1 MKKTGIIVLLLIG
14 LGSMAFNNWENRT
27 VENTSFKQGEV
38 LTYKMQYGFLT
49 IGHAD
54 VSVHSKIFDVNSKPC
69 YRVNVSGQTAG
80 LASLWKVKNTYRSFM
95 DTTTFLPQKFI
106 YSARENDFK
115 RDQTFIFDHY
125 RNTVKRTEK
134 EETKIFKTV
143 ANVQDLVSYYYLV
156 RTQDFSKKPV
166 GSSIT
171 TPMFFND
178 KMYNITMKYVGKEVI
193 KTKYGKISVLK
204 LYPILPNDML
214 FEGEGAIR
222 IYVSDDE
229 NHIPVRFEIDFSF
242 GTIDMELIGHKG
254 ERSPIKWG

>member
-1 MKKTGIIVLLLIG
+1 MKNIGLIIVVLLSII
-14 LGSMAFNNWENRT
+14 SVAFKHWENRT
-27 VENTSFKQGEV
+27 VENNSFKQGEV

-49 IGHAD
+49 IGQAD
-54 VSVHSKIFDVNSKPC
+54 VSVHSQIFDVNSKPC
-69 YRVNVSGQTAG
+69 YRVNVTGQTAG

-115 RDQTFIFDHY
+115 RDQTFVFDHN

-134 EETKIFKTV
+134 EETKIFNTV

-156 RTQDFSKKPV
+156 RTQDFSKMPI
-166 GSSIT
+166 GST
-171 TPMFFND
+171 TNTPMFFND
-178 KMYNITMKYVGKEVI
+178 KMYNITMKYIGKEVI
-193 KTKYGKISVLK
+193 KTKYGKVAVLK

-214 FEGEGAIR
+214 FKGEGGIR
-222 IYVSDDE
+222 IYVSDDA

-242 GTIDMELIGHKG
+242 GTIDMELVGHKG
-254 ERSPIKWG
+254 ERNPMKWG